1 MSSWAT
7 SKYNWLAGLFLTAGL
22 AGTVG
27 MSFMFAGGA
36 PLGWTKRFQ
45 IRFSLADGTAGLKPG
60 SAVLLGGQEV
70 GRVSGIGFE
79 WAAGGTDVTVRVP
92 TGVLVDVE
100 MRSDIELFD
109 NASISLD
116 KPLLGTIS
124 ALSINSAGDP
134 KRLAMKV
141 GATERV
147 EAGDVLIGTLSPPA
161 FLAQAGFGPEQAAK
175 VQQIVEDTS
184 VVVRDARKLVSGN
197 TDTLQRAVERAGAA
211 IDEFADKL
219 PVWAKS
225 FEDVLATIG
234 RGADRIDPILTK
246 VDGGLDKAI
255 GVIDGAQNV
264 LDANGAR
271 LDSIFKSVDTL
282 ASGLAGDTLGFVL
295 ETAREAPA
303 IAKSLREAGE
313 DAQKIL
319 ADLSAEMPGI
329 RRTLASTRQAADSL
343 KIGIDEIVAQPWRV
357 LQRPST
363 KELREQ
369 LVYDSARAYAQAMG
383 DVRALGDSL
392 EATVADADP
401 NDAAALAELMAQLRK
416 ATAEAREAQREFE
429 RNLMQALIEARGGGK

>member
-22 AGTVG
+22 AGTVA

-36 PLGWTKRFQ
+36 PLGWTKKFQ
-45 IRFSLADGTAGLKPG
+45 VRFSLADGTAGLRPG

-70 GRVSGIGFE
+70 GRVSAISFE
-79 WAAGGTDVTVRVP
+79 WGADNANTDVKVP

-100 MRSDIELFD
+100 MRSDMALFD

-124 ALSINSAGDP
+124 SLSINSAGDP
-134 KRLAMKV
+134 KRLAAKI
-141 GATERV
+141 GASDRV
-147 EAGDVLIGTLSPPA
+147 EEGDILLGTLSPPA

-175 VQQIVEDTS
+175 VQQIVEDTA
-184 VVVRDARKLVSGN
+184 VVVGDARKLVSGN
-197 TDTLQRAVERAGAA
+197 SDRLQQAVERAGAA
-211 IDEFADKL
+211 IDQFADKL

-246 VDGGLDKAI
+246 VDGGLDKAV
-255 GVIDGAQNV
+255 GVIDGAQKI
-264 LDANGAR
+264 LDSNSVKI
-271 LDSIFKSVDTL
+271 DSIFTSMDTL

-303 IAKSLREAGE
+303 IARSLREAGE

-329 RRTLASTRQAADSL
+329 RRTLASTRQASESL

-369 LVYDSARAYAQAMG
+369 LVYDSARAYAQAMS
-383 DVRALGDSL
+383 DVRALGDTL
-392 EATVADADP
+392 ESTVADADP

-416 ATAEAREAQREFE
+416 ATADARDAQREFE
-429 RNLMQALIEARGGGK
+429 RNLMQALIEAKGGK